1 MDPKVSMEVLQKIEK
16 EIANKYGIE
25 ATMSP
30 RAFWNDEKE
39 KEYREQVDVFLEK
52 EENKRKNE
60 EKIEKDGI
68 LVPRRLFIE
77 ENNKKGCKYCQ
88 KYFLD
93 FRDKAYISKYDGCY
107 ECYINFI
114 EGRKDKSSQTNK

>member
-1 MDPKVSMEVLQKIEK
+1 MEPKVSLEILQKIEK
-16 EIANKYGIE
+16 EITDKFGVE
-25 ATMSP
+25 ATLSP
-30 RAFWNDEKE
+30 KAFWNNE
-39 KEYREQVDVFLEK
+39 REQEYQKQVDSFLEK
-52 EENKRKNE
+52 EENKRKSE

-77 ENNKKGCKYCQ
+77 ENIKKGCKFCQ

-93 FRDKAYISKYDGCY
+93 FRDKIYVNKYNGCY

-114 EGRKDKSSQTNK
+114 EGRETKFSNK